1 MDAEKIRLSDE
12 DDRRDD
18 KDTVTIQ
25 SGLFSTKTESM
36 LQTSVDQAERE
47 KRWEVTKDWEDCKKT
62 GAEIAEKG
70 RRNYETQVK
79 E

>member
-1 MDAEKIRLSDE
+1 
-12 DDRRDD
+12 
-18 KDTVTIQ
+18 
-25 SGLFSTKTESM
+25 M